1 MKLDRARETPHQLM
15 SNHQTPPMKAM
26 KKFPKDSRALVM
38 ELDPILESIEHGRQ
52 KALIKIRK
60 GKLLLTLCVFIT
72 LLLSICYIVG
82 VNTYISFPERYYKLV
97 FIPILVGALVGM
109 TIYSFFIGGHK
120 AAYRSVYKNEVIG
133 GMARLIHAGVNYAPT
148 QGIPERRFKEAG
160 LYNTN
165 IDRYDCEDLFF
176 GQVGKTGIMFSE
188 IFAQEK
194 KTRTDSD
201 GDTQTEW
208 ITIFKGLFFI
218 ADFNK
223 NFRSWLTIQPDFA
236 EKNFGWFGRKIQ
248 GFSSNLIR
256 LESPDFEKAFVVHGG
271 DQVEARYILTPDMQE
286 RLLALRNRYGA
297 DIRLSLQN
305 SELNLSIPNPKDW
318 FEPNIRLPANEFS
331 QMQTFINQMCYL
343 FDIVEMLDLNT
354 RIWSKE

>member
-1 MKLDRARETPHQLM
+1 
-15 SNHQTPPMKAM
+15 
-26 KKFPKDSRALVM
+26 
-38 ELDPILESIEHGRQ
+38 
-52 KALIKIRK
+52 
-60 GKLLLTLCVFIT
+60 
-72 LLLSICYIVG
+72 
-82 VNTYISFPERYYKLV
+82 
-97 FIPILVGALVGM
+97 
-109 TIYSFFIGGHK
+109 
-120 AAYRSVYKNEVIG
+120 
-133 GMARLIHAGVNYAPT
+133 
-148 QGIPERRFKEAG
+148 
-160 LYNTN
+160 
-165 IDRYDCEDLFF
+165 
-176 GQVGKTGIMFSE
+176 MFSE

-223 NFRSWLTIQPDFA
+223 NLRSWLTIQPDFA

-297 DIRLSLQN
+297 DIRLFLQN

-331 QMQTFINQMCYL
+331 QMQPFINQMCYL